1 MGVQANVET
10 YFPGVSLPP
19 VMDPLYY
26 IQVKDIEPLHQN
38 RLRLLIKGLGRK
50 QLKISQ
56 GSKHLKAK
64 QKDCKGISS
73 CSRCQILRF
82 RRIEK
87 QRPKQKQ
94 QPKQKQ
100 RPKKKQQPEQ
110 WPPRRISESWLAK
123 KMALEKLRENGND
136 RIPERPASEHK
147 GWEVEEEALPEY
159 KHSLTTAPYKQKLY
173 ETSLPQYESL

>member
-50 QLKISQ
+50 QPKISQ

-94 QPKQKQ
+94 QP
-100 RPKKKQQPEQ
+100 EQ
-110 WPPRRISESWLAK
+110 WPPRRISEGWSAK
-123 KMALEKLRENGND
+123 KMALEKLRENGYD

-173 ETSLPQYESL
+173 ETSLPRYESL